1 MTQEAPFID
10 VDFASAVFKR
20 DPFPTYKELQLNTPV
35 GRFRAS
41 GPAGGNAVSYAISR
55 YADVSALIKDDRFV
69 KDTAN
74 AGLPPMRVP
83 GFMRP
88 LMRNMLAMD
97 DPDHARL
104 KKLVMAAF
112 TPKRVEMMRERTKA
126 ISSQL
131 LDKLARR
138 THFDII
144 ADYALPLPVT
154 VISDLLG
161 VPAPDQVKF
170 AKWSGAL
177 IRAGRSNMSALL
189 SLPGILRFLR
199 YLKYLIALKRAE
211 PQDDLVSALVAAE
224 AEGDKLNSEE
234 LMAMIAILLSAGHET
249 TVNLIGNGMHTLLT
263 HPDAMAQLRSQPEI
277 IGSAVEELLRFSG
290 PVATLTHR
298 YAKEDAEIA
307 GTLIPKGSL
316 VFGLVA
322 AANRDE
328 KQFENADQVVL
339 TRSANRHLSFGEGG
353 HYCVGASLARMEGAI
368 AINDL
373 LQRMPNLS
381 LAQPPETLTW
391 TSGLVVL
398 RGLDHLPVKTN
409 VL

>member
-1 MTQEAPFID
+1 MIKEAPSLD
-10 VDFASAVFKR
+10 VDFASAAFKR
-20 DPFPTYKELQLNTPV
+20 DPFPTYAKLLMDTPV
-35 GRFRAS
+35 ARFRAS
-41 GPAGGNAVSYAISR
+41 GPAGGNAVSFAITR
-55 YADVSALIKDDRFV
+55 YADVSALIRDKRFV
-69 KDTAN
+69 KDTVN
-74 AGLPPMRVP
+74 AGLPPIRVP
-83 GFMRP
+83 GFIRP

-126 ISSQL
+126 ISAQL
-131 LDKLARR
+131 LDRLAGRDQ
-138 THFDII
+138 FDLI

-161 VPAPDQVKF
+161 VPQPDQIKF
-170 AKWSGAL
+170 ARWSGAL
-177 IRAGRSNMSALL
+177 INAGRSNFSAIL
-189 SLPGILRFLR
+189 SLPSILRFLR
-199 YLKYLIALKRAE
+199 YLRFLIALKRSE

-224 AEGDKLNSEE
+224 AEGDKLNGEE

-263 HPDAMAQLRSQPEI
+263 YPDAKAELRANPDI
-277 IGSAVEELLRFSG
+277 IAPAVEELLRFSG

-298 YAKEDAEIA
+298 YAKEDAEVA
-307 GTLIPKGSL
+307 GYMIPEGST
-316 VFGLVA
+316 VFGLIA

-328 KQFENADQVVL
+328 TQFENANQVVL

-353 HYCVGASLARMEGAI
+353 HYCMGASLARMEGAI

-373 LQRMPNLS
+373 LQRMPHMS
-381 LAQPPETLTW
+381 LAQSPETLTW
-391 TSGLVVL
+391 TPGLVL
-398 RGLDHLPVKTN
+398 RGLDRLPVRTT
-409 VL
+409 LS

>member
-1 MTQEAPFID
+1 MTQEAPFLD
-10 VDFASAVFKR
+10 VDFASAAFKR
-20 DPFPTYKELQLNTPV
+20 DPFPTYTKLLLNTPV
-35 GRFRAS
+35 ARFKAS
-41 GPAGGNAVSYAISR
+41 GPAGGNAVSFAITR
-55 YADVSALIKDDRFV
+55 YADVSALIKDNRFV

-74 AGLPPMRVP
+74 AGLPPVRVP

-104 KKLVMAAF
+104 KKLVMTAF

-126 ISSQL
+126 ISAQL
-131 LDKLARR
+131 LDKLAHRDQ
-138 THFDII
+138 FDLI

-161 VPAPDQVKF
+161 VPTQDQAKF
-170 AKWSGAL
+170 AKWSSAL
-177 IRAGRSNMSALL
+177 ISAGRSNISTVL

-199 YLKYLIALKRAE
+199 YLKYLIALKRTE
-211 PQDDLVSALVAAE
+211 PKDDLVSALVAAE

-249 TVNLIGNGMHTLLT
+249 TVNLIGNGIHTLLT
-263 HPDAMAQLRSQPEI
+263 HPDAMAELRAQPEI
-277 IGSAVEELLRFSG
+277 IASAVEELLRFSG

-298 YAKEDAEIA
+298 YAREDAEVA
-307 GTLIPKGSL
+307 GCLIPKGAL

-328 KQFENADQVVL
+328 AQFEHADQVIL

-373 LQRMPNLS
+373 VQRFPHLS
-381 LAQPPETLTW
+381 LAQPAGTLTW
-391 TSGLVVL
+391 TAGLVL
-398 RGLDHLPVKTN
+398 RGLDRLPVKTT
-409 VL
+409 LA

>member
-1 MTQEAPFID
+1 MTQEAPFLD
-10 VDFASAVFKR
+10 VDFASAAFKR
-20 DPFPTYKELQLNTPV
+20 NPFPTYSKLHLNTPV
-35 GRFRAS
+35 ARFKAS
-41 GPAGGNAVSYAISR
+41 GPAGGNAVSFAITR
-55 YADVSALIKDDRFV
+55 YADVSALIKDSRFV

-74 AGLPPMRVP
+74 AGLPPVRVP

-112 TPKRVEMMRERTKA
+112 TPKRVEVMRERTKA
-126 ISSQL
+126 ISAQL
-131 LDKLARR
+131 LDKLAHRDQ
-138 THFDII
+138 FDLI

-161 VPAPDQVKF
+161 VPAPDQAKF
-170 AKWSGAL
+170 AKWSSAL
-177 IRAGRSNMSALL
+177 ISAGRSNISAVL

-199 YLKYLIALKRAE
+199 YLKYLIALKRKE

-249 TVNLIGNGMHTLLT
+249 TVNLIGNGIHTLLT
-263 HPDAMAQLRSQPEI
+263 HPDAMAELRAQPEI
-277 IGSAVEELLRFSG
+277 IASAVEELLRFSG

-298 YAKEDAEIA
+298 YAKEDVEVA
-307 GTLIPKGSL
+307 GYLIPKGAL

-328 KQFENADQVVL
+328 RQFEAADQVVL

-373 LQRMPNLS
+373 VQRFPHLS
-381 LAQPPETLTW
+381 LAQPAETLTW
-391 TSGLVVL
+391 TAGLVL
-398 RGLDHLPVKTN
+398 RGLDRLPVKTT
-409 VL
+409 LA

>member
-1 MTQEAPFID
+1 MIREAPFIN
-10 VDFASAVFKR
+10 VDFASATFKR
-20 DPFPTYKELQLNTPV
+20 DPFPTYAKLLMDTPV
-35 GRFRAS
+35 ARFRAS
-41 GPAGGNAVSYAISR
+41 GPAGGNAVPYAITR
-55 YADVSALIKDDRFV
+55 YADVSDLIRDKRFV

-74 AGLPPMRVP
+74 AGLPPVRVP
-83 GFMRP
+83 GFIRP

-126 ISSQL
+126 ISAQL
-131 LDKLARR
+131 LDRLAGRDQ
-138 THFDII
+138 FDLI

-161 VPAPDQVKF
+161 VPVADQAKF

-177 IRAGRSNMSALL
+177 INAGRSNFSAFL
-189 SLPGILRFLR
+189 SLPNILRFLR

-224 AEGDKLNSEE
+224 AEGDKLNGEE

-263 HPDAMAQLRSQPEI
+263 HPDAKAELRANPDI
-277 IGSAVEELLRFSG
+277 IAPAVEELLRFSG
-290 PVATLTHR
+290 PVAALTHR
-298 YAKEDAEIA
+298 YAKEDAEVA
-307 GTLIPKGSL
+307 GSLIPKGSL

-328 KQFENADQVVL
+328 RQFENANRVIL
-339 TRSANRHLSFGEGG
+339 TRSSNRHLSFGEGG

-373 LQRMPNLS
+373 LQRMPNLG
-381 LAQPPETLTW
+381 LAQSPKTLTW
-391 TSGLVVL
+391 TPGLVL
-398 RGLDHLPVKTN
+398 RGLDFLPIKTS
-409 VL
+409 

>member
-1 MTQEAPFID
+1 MNTPFFD
-10 VDFASAVFKR
+10 VDLASAAFKR
-20 DPFPTYKELQLNTPV
+20 DPFPAFKQLRHDKPV
-35 GRFRAS
+35 VRIRAS
-41 GPAGGNAVSYAISR
+41 GPAGGGKESYVIAR
-55 YADVSALIKDDRFV
+55 YSDVSALIKDQRFV

-74 AGLPPMRVP
+74 AGLPPMRMP

-112 TPKRVEMMRERTKA
+112 TPKRVDMMRERTSI
-126 ISSQL
+126 ISKQL
-131 LDKLARR
+131 LDKLAQKQQ
-138 THFDII
+138 FDLI

-161 VPAPDQVKF
+161 VPSQDQAKF

-177 IRAGRSNMSALL
+177 VGAGRSNLL
-189 SLPGILRFLR
+189 AFMSLPSIIRFLR
-199 YLKYLIALKRAE
+199 YLKYLIALKRAA

-249 TVNLIGNGMHTLLT
+249 TVNLIGNSIHTLLT
-263 HPDAMAQLRSQPEI
+263 HPDALHQLRATPEI
-277 IGSAVEELLRFSG
+277 IAPAVEEFLRYAS

-307 GTLIPKGSL
+307 GYMIPKGAL
-316 VFGLVA
+316 VFGLVSS
-322 AANRDE
+322 ANHDE
-328 KQFENADQVVL
+328 QQFENADQVNL
-339 TRSANRHLSFGEGG
+339 TRAANRHLSFGEGG

-368 AINDL
+368 AITDI
-373 LQRMPNLS
+373 LQRFPNLK
-381 LAQPPETLTW
+381 LAQSPETLTW
-391 TSGLVVL
+391 TPGLVF
-398 RGLDHLPVKTN
+398 RGLDRLPVKT
-409 VL
+409 

>member
-1 MTQEAPFID
+1 MIREAPFLD
-10 VDFASAVFKR
+10 VDFANATFKR
-20 DPFPTYKELQLNTPV
+20 DPFPTYAKLLMDTPV
-35 GRFRAS
+35 ARFRAS
-41 GPAGGNAVSYAISR
+41 GPAGGNTVSFAITH
-55 YADVSALIKDDRFV
+55 YADVSALIRDKRFV

-74 AGLPPMRVP
+74 AGLPPIRVP
-83 GFMRP
+83 GFIRP

-126 ISSQL
+126 ISAQL
-131 LDKLARR
+131 LDRLAGRDQ
-138 THFDII
+138 FDLI

-161 VPAPDQVKF
+161 VPGPDQQKF
-170 AKWSGAL
+170 AKWSSAL
-177 IRAGRSNMSALL
+177 IGAGRSSFSAVL
-189 SLPGILRFLR
+189 SLPSVLRFLR

-224 AEGDKLNSEE
+224 AEGDKLNGEE

-249 TVNLIGNGMHTLLT
+249 TVNLIGNGLHTLLT
-263 HPDAMAQLRSQPEI
+263 YPDAMAELRANPDI
-277 IGSAVEELLRFSG
+277 IAPAVEELLRFSG

-298 YAKEDAEIA
+298 YAKEDVEVA
-307 GTLIPKGSL
+307 GSLIPKGSL
-316 VFGLVA
+316 VFGIVA
-322 AANRDE
+322 SANRDE
-328 KQFENADQVVL
+328 TQFENANQVVL
-339 TRSANRHLSFGEGG
+339 TRGANRHLSFGEGG

-373 LQRMPNLS
+373 LQRMPHMS
-381 LAQPPETLTW
+381 LAQSPETLTW
-391 TSGLVVL
+391 TPGLVL
-398 RGLDHLPVKTN
+398 RGLDRMPVRTSK
-409 VL
+409 

>member
-1 MTQEAPFID
+1 MIREAPFLD
-10 VDFASAVFKR
+10 VDFASAAFKR
-20 DPFPTYKELQLNTPV
+20 DPFPTYKKLHFNTPV
-35 GRFRAS
+35 ARFRAS
-41 GPAGGNAVSYAISR
+41 GPASGNAVSFAVTR
-55 YADVSALIKDDRFV
+55 HADVSALIKDHRFV

-74 AGLPPMRVP
+74 AGVPHMRVA

-97 DPDHARL
+97 DPDHSRL

-112 TPKRVEMMRERTKA
+112 TPKRVEMMRERAKA
-126 ISSQL
+126 IIAQL

-138 THFDII
+138 DHFDLI
-144 ADYALPLPVT
+144 ADYAVPLPVT

-161 VPAPDQVKF
+161 VPGPDQEKF

-177 IRAGRSNMSALL
+177 IRAGHSNVSALL

-199 YLKYLIALKRAE
+199 YLKYLIAMKRAE

-234 LMAMIAILLSAGHET
+234 LMAMIGILLSAGHET

-263 HPDAMAQLRSQPEI
+263 HPDAMAELRAQPEVMA
-277 IGSAVEELLRFSG
+277 SAIEELLRFSG

-298 YAKEDAEIA
+298 YAREDVEVA
-307 GTLIPKGSL
+307 GHLIPKGSL
-316 VFGLVA
+316 VFGLIA

-328 KQFENADQVVL
+328 KQFEKADRVVL

-368 AINDL
+368 AVNDL
-373 LQRMPNLS
+373 LQRLPHLS

-391 TSGLVVL
+391 TPGLVL
-398 RGLDHLPVKTN
+398 RGLDRMPVKIS
-409 VL
+409 VS

>member
-10 VDFASAVFKR
+10 VDFAGAAFKR
-20 DPFPTYKELQLNTPV
+20 NPFPTYAKLHLNTPV
-35 GRFRAS
+35 ARFRAS
-41 GPAGGNAVSYAISR
+41 GPAGGNTTAFAIAR
-55 YADVSALIKDDRFV
+55 HGDVSALIKDHRFV

-83 GFMRP
+83 GLMRP

-112 TPKRVEMMRERTKA
+112 TPKRVEMMRERAKV
-126 ISSQL
+126 ISAKL
-131 LDKLARR
+131 LDKVARR
-138 THFDII
+138 SHFDII
-144 ADYALPLPVT
+144 ADYAVPLPVT

-161 VPAPDQVKF
+161 VPTPDQARF
-170 AKWSGAL
+170 AKWSSAL
-177 IRAGRSNMSALL
+177 IRAGRSNVSTIL
-189 SLPGILRFLR
+189 SLPGILRFLH
-199 YLKYLIALKRAE
+199 YLKYLITLKRAE

-224 AEGDKLNSEE
+224 AQGDKLNSEE

-249 TVNLIGNGMHTLLT
+249 TVNLIGNGMHTLLA
-263 HPDAMAQLRSQPEI
+263 HPDSMAELRAHPEI
-277 IGSAVEELLRFSG
+277 IAPAVEELLRFSG
-290 PVATLTHR
+290 PVAALTHR
-298 YAKEDAEIA
+298 YAREDVEVA

-328 KQFENADQVVL
+328 MQFENADQVVL

-353 HYCVGASLARMEGAI
+353 HYCVGASLARLEGAI

-373 LQRMPNLS
+373 LQRLPHLS
-381 LAQPPETLTW
+381 FAQPPETLTW
-391 TSGLVVL
+391 TPGLVL
-398 RGLDHLPVKTN
+398 RGLDCLPVKTN
-409 VL
+409 GS

>member
-10 VDFASAVFKR
+10 VDFASAAFKR
-20 DPFPTYKELQLNTPV
+20 DPFPTYTGLQLNMPV
-35 GRFRAS
+35 ARFRAS
-41 GPAGGNAVSYAISR
+41 GPGGGNAVSFAITR
-55 YADVSALIKDDRFV
+55 YTDVSALLKDNRFV

-88 LMRNMLAMD
+88 LIRNMLAMD

-104 KKLVMAAF
+104 KKLVMTAF
-112 TPKRVEMMRERTKA
+112 TPKRVEMMRERTMA

-131 LDKLARR
+131 LDRLAQRD
-138 THFDII
+138 HFDLI

-161 VPAPDQVKF
+161 VPAPDQAKF

-177 IRAGRSNMSALL
+177 IRAGRSNISALL

-199 YLKYLIALKRAE
+199 YLKYLIALKRSE
-211 PQDDLVSALVAAE
+211 PQEDLVSALVAAE
-224 AEGDKLNSEE
+224 ADHDKLNSEE
-234 LMAMIAILLSAGHET
+234 LMAMIGILLSAGHET

-263 HPDAMAQLRSQPEI
+263 HPDAMTELRAHPENI
-277 IGSAVEELLRFSG
+277 APAVEELLRFSG

-298 YAKEDAEIA
+298 YASEDVEVA
-307 GTLIPKGSL
+307 GYLIPKGSM
-316 VFGLVA
+316 VFGIVA
-322 AANRDE
+322 AANRDQ
-328 KQFENADQVVL
+328 KQFENADQVIL
-339 TRSANRHLSFGEGG
+339 SRSANRHLSFGEGG

-373 LQRMPNLS
+373 LRLLPHLS
-381 LAQPPETLTW
+381 LSQLPETLSW
-391 TSGLVVL
+391 TPGLVL
-398 RGLDHLPVKTN
+398 RGLDRLPVKN
-409 VL
+409 NI

>member
-1 MTQEAPFID
+1 MIREAPFLD
-10 VDFASAVFKR
+10 VDFGSAAFKR
-20 DPFPTYKELQLNTPV
+20 DPFPTYAKLLMDTPV
-35 GRFRAS
+35 ARFRAS
-41 GPAGGNAVSYAISR
+41 GPAGGNAISFAITR
-55 YADVSALIKDDRFV
+55 YADVSALIRDKRFV

-74 AGLPPMRVP
+74 AGLPPIRVP
-83 GFMRP
+83 GFIRP

-112 TPKRVEMMRERTKA
+112 TPKRVEMMRERTAA
-126 ISSQL
+126 ISAEL
-131 LDKLARR
+131 LDRLTKRDQ
-138 THFDII
+138 FDLI
-144 ADYALPLPVT
+144 ADYALPLPVK

-161 VPAPDQVKF
+161 VPGPDQEKF
-170 AKWSGAL
+170 AKWSSAL
-177 IRAGRSNMSALL
+177 IAAGRSNFSAIL
-189 SLPGILRFLR
+189 SLPSALRFLR

-211 PQDDLVSALVAAE
+211 PRDDLVSALVAAE

-234 LMAMIAILLSAGHET
+234 LMAMIGILLSAGHET

-263 HPDAMAQLRSQPEI
+263 HPAAKAELLANPDI
-277 IGSAVEELLRFSG
+277 IAPAVEELLRLSG

-298 YAKEDAEIA
+298 YASEDAEFA
-307 GTLIPKGSL
+307 GYLIPKGSL

-322 AANRDE
+322 SANRDE
-328 KQFENADQVVL
+328 AQFENANQVVL
-339 TRSANRHLSFGEGG
+339 TRGANRHLSFGEGG

-373 LQRMPNLS
+373 LQRMPHMS

-391 TSGLVVL
+391 TPGLVL
-398 RGLDHLPVKTN
+398 RGLDRMPVRTSK
-409 VL
+409 